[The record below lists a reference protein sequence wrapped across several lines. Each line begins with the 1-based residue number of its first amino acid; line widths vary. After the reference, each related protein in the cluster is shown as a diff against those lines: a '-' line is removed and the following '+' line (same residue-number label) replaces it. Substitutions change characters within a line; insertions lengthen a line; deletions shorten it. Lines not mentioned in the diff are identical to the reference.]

1 VRLHAYTIYFA
12 YLPKGSDGH
21 IVQPWLTKL
30 HYFNHVQPILAEII
44 PVTWIIVW

>member
-1 VRLHAYTIYFA
+1 MRLRVYTIYFA
-12 YLPKGSDGH
+12 CFPKGSDEH

-44 PVTWIIVW
+44 PVT